1 MLKVRSNPHPIEL
14 DTRNST
20 PFSGH
25 LSYVSSTTTEVPLHQ
40 SKIRK
45 MADKPRSLMFGDVN
59 MFGRPD
65 ARWKKWVT
73 LGLPLD
79 MFAKFIL
86 VLNMHEAMLAVV
98 IGIDGFVRK
107 FDNVYK
113 DPISMMM
120 MVLIK

>member
-1 MLKVRSNPHPIEL
+1 
-14 DTRNST
+14 
-20 PFSGH
+20 
-25 LSYVSSTTTEVPLHQ
+25 
-40 SKIRK
+40 
-45 MADKPRSLMFGDVN
+45 MFGDVN

-65 ARWKKWVT
+65 ARWKKWVA

-107 FDNVYK
+107 FMTHLQALLRICPSANQ
-113 DPISMMM
+113 
-120 MVLIK
+120 